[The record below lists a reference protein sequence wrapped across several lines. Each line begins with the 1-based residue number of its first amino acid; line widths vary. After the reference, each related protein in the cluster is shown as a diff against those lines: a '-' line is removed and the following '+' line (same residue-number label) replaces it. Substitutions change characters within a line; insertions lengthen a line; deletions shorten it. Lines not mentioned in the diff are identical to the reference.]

1 MTTAEREMAPS
12 LRAYIANCL
21 IGGDEITQN
30 GSSWIRDLVS
40 FNIAGTTIR
49 LRQKPEV
56 INGPISA
63 LTDRFIETSEATIE
77 GISSEGVAEAKAIIE
92 RLCWLLS
99 FAGTC
104 RVIPYGYEYPADSGL
119 RHMQSVSGVARHF
132 RPAFDIQDGSLV
144 KSFVQQTYQRYCEL
158 ESARKLRVIFDYLA
172 QAEAPGQLM
181 EVRSI
186 LSFVALENLKHTYAS
201 SKPEMYIKKPKAA
214 GFKKK
219 EKTAKGY
226 EIQWT
231 LREIVSEMIQDV
243 GMSSDLTAAID
254 LRNDLIHS
262 GLASVPFQEQRA
274 LYEDVHDLIREYL
287 LRLLGYKGR
296 YSPYAFERRG
306 ISAAIQ

>member
-1 MTTAEREMAPS
+1 MTTTGSKTAPS

-40 FNIAGTTIR
+40 FNIAGTTVRI
-49 LRQKPEV
+49 RQKPDV

-63 LTDRFIETSEATIE
+63 LTDRLIETSEATID

-99 FAGTC
+99 FTGTC

-119 RHMQSVSGVARHF
+119 KQMQSVAGVARHF
-132 RPAFDIQDGSLV
+132 RPAFEIRDGSLV
-144 KSFVQQTYQRYCEL
+144 KSFVEQTYQKYCEL
-158 ESARKLRVIFDYLA
+158 ESERKLRAIFDYLA

-186 LSFVALENLKHTYAS
+186 LSFVALENLKHTFAHSKNIVYAEGAFR
-201 SKPEMYIKKPKAA
+201 KPIWTQGQRGHKYS
-214 GFKKK
+214 FK
-219 EKTAKGY
+219 ELVA
-226 EIQWT
+226 
-231 LREIVSEMIQDV
+231 LMLDDV
-243 GMSSDLTAAID
+243 GMSRQLDAAYS

-262 GLASVPFQEQRA
+262 GLSTLPFSEQRV

-306 ISAAIQ
+306 ISAEIQ

>member
-1 MTTAEREMAPS
+1 MTTTESELGPS

-30 GSSWIRDLVS
+30 ESSWIRDLVI
-40 FNIAGTTIR
+40 FNIAGATIR
-49 LRQKPEV
+49 LRQKPDV
-56 INGPISA
+56 IHGPLST
-63 LTDRFIETSEATIE
+63 LTDRLIETSEATIE
-77 GISSEGVAEAKAIIE
+77 HIVPEGVAEAKAMIE

-104 RVIPYGYEYPADSGL
+104 RVIPYGYEYPANSGL
-119 RHMQSVSGVARHF
+119 KQVQSVSGVARHF
-132 RPAFDIQDGSLV
+132 RPAFEIRDGSLV
-144 KSFVQQTYQRYCEL
+144 KSFVEQTYQRYSEL
-158 ESARKLRVIFDYLA
+158 ESERKLRVIFDYLA

-186 LSFVALENLKHTYAS
+186 LSFVALENLKHTFAHSKNIVYADGAFR
-201 SKPEMYIKKPKAA
+201 KPSWTPGQRGHKYS
-214 GFKKK
+214 FK
-219 EKTAKGY
+219 ELVALMLD
-226 EIQWT
+226 E
-231 LREIVSEMIQDV
+231 V
-243 GMSSDLTAAID
+243 GMPHQLDAAYS

-262 GLASVPFQEQRA
+262 GLTALPFPEQRA

-306 ISAAIQ
+306 ISAEIQ

>member
-1 MTTAEREMAPS
+1 MTTTESELGPS

-30 GSSWIRDLVS
+30 ENSWIRDLVI
-40 FNIAGTTIR
+40 FNIAGATIR
-49 LRQKPEV
+49 LRQKPDV
-56 INGPISA
+56 IHGPLST
-63 LTDRFIETSEATIE
+63 LTDRLIETSEATIE
-77 GISSEGVAEAKAIIE
+77 HIVPGEVAEAKAMIE

-104 RVIPYGYEYPADSGL
+104 RVIPYGYEYPANSGL
-119 RHMQSVSGVARHF
+119 KQVQSVSGVARHF
-132 RPAFDIQDGSLV
+132 RPAFEIRDGSLV
-144 KSFVQQTYQRYCEL
+144 KSFVEQTYQRYSEL
-158 ESARKLRVIFDYLA
+158 ESERKLRVIFDYLA

-186 LSFVALENLKHTYAS
+186 LSFVALENLKHTFAHSKNIVYADGAFR
-201 SKPEMYIKKPKAA
+201 KPSWTPGQRGHKYS
-214 GFKKK
+214 FK
-219 EKTAKGY
+219 ELVALMLD
-226 EIQWT
+226 E
-231 LREIVSEMIQDV
+231 V
-243 GMSSDLTAAID
+243 GMPHQLDAAYS

-262 GLASVPFQEQRA
+262 GLTALPFPEQRA

-306 ISAAIQ
+306 ISAEIQ

>member
-1 MTTAEREMAPS
+1 MTTAESELGQS

-30 GSSWIRDLVS
+30 ESSWIRDLVI
-40 FNIAGTTIR
+40 FNIAGATIC
-49 LRQKPEV
+49 LRQKPDV
-56 INGPISA
+56 IHGPLST
-63 LTDRFIETSEATIE
+63 LTDRLIETSEATIE
-77 GISSEGVAEAKAIIE
+77 HIVPEEVAEAKAMIE

-104 RVIPYGYEYPADSGL
+104 RVIPYGYEYPANSGL
-119 RHMQSVSGVARHF
+119 KQVQSVSGVARYF
-132 RPAFDIQDGSLV
+132 RPAFEIRDGSLV
-144 KSFVQQTYQRYCEL
+144 KSFVEQTYQRYSEL
-158 ESARKLRVIFDYLA
+158 ESERKLRVIFDYLA

-186 LSFVALENLKHTYAS
+186 LSFVALENLKHTFAHSKNIVYADGAFR
-201 SKPEMYIKKPKAA
+201 KPSWTPGQRGHKYS
-214 GFKKK
+214 FK
-219 EKTAKGY
+219 ELV
-226 EIQWT
+226 T
-231 LREIVSEMIQDV
+231 LMLDEV
-243 GMSSDLTAAID
+243 GMPHQLDAAYS

-262 GLASVPFQEQRA
+262 GLTALPFPEQRA

-306 ISAAIQ
+306 TSAEIQ